1 MDLLSGN
8 IKKIYLKYFLAAFGS
23 TLIMSIYSLIDTI
36 VIGQYEGPNGTAAIA
51 TFWPMWTILFAFGLL
66 LGIGGSVHMAQQKGA
81 GQKKEGDRYYSATW
95 ILAIII
101 SAAIFLIYNL
111 FSEPMLW
118 FFGARGEVLELAKRY
133 AFCVSLTS
141 PSFLLGQFLIP
152 FIRNDDHP
160 TYTTVAVLSGGIFN
174 VFGDFFFVFGL
185 DMGIFGAGLATALGQ
200 LICLAILIAYLP
212 SKKCRLRF
220 DREIFSHAFLK
231 RCRQIITMGTSNFVI
246 DIAMGVLAILF
257 NNQALAL
264 YGAAG
269 LAVYGVITSLSTMVQ
284 TFGYAV
290 GESAQAIMSTNYGA
304 GKWPRVRETF
314 RISSVTAFMIGIIC
328 CLVGLAIPIPL
339 TRLFMTVTPEVLAIA
354 PSAIRLYSIAFV
366 FLLFNVASTYY
377 FQSIGK
383 PGMSLLIS
391 LLRGI
396 ILSGICILA
405 LPALFG
411 TSAIWLAIPVTE
423 AVVMLLVIWRARK

>member
-1 MDLLSGN
+1 MDLFSGN
-8 IKKIYLKYFLAAFGS
+8 IKKIYRKYFLAAFGS

-66 LGIGGSVHMAQQKGA
+66 FGIGGSVYMAQKNGA
-81 GQKKEGDRYYSATW
+81 GQKKEGDQYYSAAW

-101 SAAIFLIYNL
+101 SAVLFIIYNL
-111 FSEPMLW
+111 FAEPMLW
-118 FFGARGEVLELAKRY
+118 FFGARGDVLELAKQY
-133 AFCVSLTS
+133 AFCISLAS
-141 PSFLLGQFLIP
+141 PSFLLGQVLIP
-152 FIRNDDHP
+152 FIRNDNHP
-160 TYTTVAVLSGGIFN
+160 TYTTAAVLAGGIFN

-212 SKKCRLRF
+212 SKKSQLRF
-220 DREIFSHAFLK
+220 DRAIFSGSFFK
-231 RCRQIITMGTSNFVI
+231 KSRQIIAMGISNFVI
-246 DIAMGVLAILF
+246 DLAIGILAILF

-290 GESAQAIMSTNYGA
+290 GESAQAIMSANYGA
-304 GKWPRVRETF
+304 GKWSRVRETF
-314 RISSVTAFMIGIIC
+314 RISSVTAFILGIIC
-328 CLVGLAIPIPL
+328 CLVGLIIPIPL
-339 TRLFMTVTPEVLAIA
+339 TRLYMSVTPEVLAIA
-354 PSAIRLYSIAFV
+354 PSAIRLYFIAFV
-366 FLLFNVASTYY
+366 FLVFNVASTYY

-396 ILSGICILA
+396 ILSGICIVA

-411 TSAIWLAIPVTE
+411 AAAIWLAIPVTE
-423 AVVMLLVIWRARK
+423 AVVMILVIWKSRK